1 MLFGN
6 KEIEL
11 KDLFNTELYTREVRP
26 IERIIDG
33 VVVQRKRHI
42 FHPVRKPEPIIVAK
56 SQKKVKRVQNLQCL
70 IKQLKVNNQ
79 LYNTIACLLAFSIV

>member
-42 FHPVRKPEPIIVAK
+42 FHPVRKPEPIIIAK
-56 SQKKVKRVQNLQCL
+56 SQKKVKRVK
-70 IKQLKVNNQ
+70 KQDTFIPLFDELFGK
-79 LYNTIACLLAFSIV
+79 

>member
-6 KEIEL
+6 KQVSL

-26 IERIIDG
+26 IERVIDG

-42 FHPVRKPEPIIVAK
+42 FHPVRKPEPIIV
-56 SQKKVKRVQNLQCL
+56 SGTEKKVRVKRVKKEVTFIPLFADL
-70 IKQLKVNNQ
+70 FEK
-79 LYNTIACLLAFSIV
+79 

>member
-11 KDLFNTELYTREVRP
+11 KDLFNTELYTREIRP
-26 IERIIDG
+26 IERVIDG
-33 VVVQRKRHI
+33 ITVQRKRHI

-56 SQKKVKRVQNLQCL
+56 SQKKVKRVK
-70 IKQLKVNNQ
+70 KQDTFIPLFEELFGK
-79 LYNTIACLLAFSIV
+79 

>member
-11 KDLFNTELYTREVRP
+11 KDLFNTELYTREVKP

-33 VVVQRKRHI
+33 VVVKRKRHI

-56 SQKKVKRVQNLQCL
+56 SQKKVKRAK
-70 IKQLKVNNQ
+70 KQDTFVPLFDELFGK
-79 LYNTIACLLAFSIV
+79 